1 MFHARITCSS
11 LFCFGHDHFP
21 LQPKLPKSKEL
32 PRSIKSWTYECRET
46 LSGRRRNVYFTPRTP
61 LDGRNP
67 APPGMYKLC
76 KQWNIYHISWLAG
89 FLLPSTV
96 ELSGESSGL
105 SFGVILTEMVM
116 KHVRLCLVLQLVLL
130 VFVMSL
136 FGRFFG
142 NKNQR

>member
-11 LFCFGHDHFP
+11 FFCFCHDHFRYNQATEIEGVATITQIMNLRMP
-21 LQPKLPKSKEL
+21 CDTIRK
-32 PRSIKSWTYECRET
+32 
-46 LSGRRRNVYFTPRTP
+46 RRNVYFTPRTP

-76 KQWNIYHISWLAG
+76 IQWNIYHISWLAG
-89 FLLPSTV
+89 FLPSTV